1 MLLNTVARQGYQH
14 YLIFTGLIEYVRRPF
29 VIDIIYE
36 RLTLNYLQ
44 ATITRCSQPMV
55 GIKQARSIQ
64 DEKLIEAIFASN
76 APNGLNGQIVY
87 GSTAANLIIDARPMA
102 NAVGNVARGAGTENM
117 ENYRN
122 CKKNY
127 MGIDNIH
134 VMRDSLARMC
144 DGKLSLSE
152 PWFADD

>member
-1 MLLNTVARQGYQH
+1 
-14 YLIFTGLIEYVRRPF
+14 
-29 VIDIIYE
+29 
-36 RLTLNYLQ
+36 
-44 ATITRCSQPMV
+44 
-55 GIKQARSIQ
+55 
-64 DEKLIEAIFASN
+64 
-76 APNGLNGQIVY
+76 
-87 GSTAANLIIDARPMA
+87 MA

-144 DGKLSLSE
+144 DGKLHLSCFLIAGVYHLLI
-152 PWFADD
+152 WDALIATQLCKDRNL